1 MRTFNRYF
9 IHFMGIGIIFFLAAL
24 LLIILDGGELL
35 VPIFLIALTFV
46 DICFV
51 VLMTL
56 VFSSMAEPRKVRLI
70 ADDDTIKAL
79 EHLAQKKWGRKQ
91 TIQEENITRF
101 TFGNKYKD
109 WLATPIELVKN
120 KNAYILYLPSSYV
133 EDVKSVCDNNVDY

>member
-1 MRTFNRYF
+1 M
-9 IHFMGIGIIFFLAAL
+9 
-24 LLIILDGGELL
+24 
-35 VPIFLIALTFV
+35 PIFLIALTFV